1 MFECCKDN
9 YPSANRTDVT
19 AFEAT
24 AVLLVAYLTVRLD
37 EIYQPRITITFS
49 FLCVNLFRNH
59 IL

>member
-49 FLCVNLFRNH
+49 FLNFLYV
-59 IL
+59 